1 MLQVPATDF
10 SLADTL
16 ACGQTFRWRAKHDAH
31 YGFIHGCAVR
41 VRQLDS
47 TLTVETVD
55 SRLTEQ
61 DVIRY
66 FALDLDLAPILASID
81 NDAQIHDAITR
92 YRGLRILRQE
102 PWECLASFICSS
114 FNNIVRIEGMIE
126 RLCQHFGSPLAFNGF
141 RGCSFP
147 KPEMIARVPERRL
160 RELGLGF
167 RAPYLKRTARMIAE
181 GKLPFEALRRTD
193 YLVTKAALLRCD
205 GVGDKVADCV
215 ALFGLEKY
223 EAFPV
228 DVWMERAMRYYFRT
242 RKPTPARVHDFA
254 RRHFGRYAGY
264 AQQYLYHYVR
274 MLRKPAPQP
283 VNTPPARQ
291 MRVPGRA
298 VG

>member
-1 MLQVPATDF
+1 MIQIPAQDF

-16 ACGQTFRWRAKHDAH
+16 ACGQAFRWHARNGAH
-31 YGFIHGCAVR
+31 YGFIHNCAVR
-41 VRQLDS
+41 VRQTDS

-55 SRLTEQ
+55 SRLTAA

-81 NDAQIHDAITR
+81 HDAQIHDAVAR
-92 YRGLRILRQE
+92 QRGLRILRQD

-114 FNNIVRIEGMIE
+114 FNNIARIEGMIE
-126 RLCQHFGSPLAFNGF
+126 RLCQQFGSPLSFNGF

-147 KPEMIARVPERRL
+147 PPEAIARAPERRL

-167 RAPYLKRTARMIAE
+167 RAPYLKRTAKMIAE

-193 YLVTKAALLRCD
+193 YAVTKAALLRCD

-228 DVWMERAMRYYFRT
+228 DVWIERALRYYFRAKT
-242 RKPTPARVHDFA
+242 PTPARAHDFA
-254 RRHFGRYAGY
+254 RRHFGRYAGW

-274 MLRKPAPQP
+274 NLR
-283 VNTPPARQ
+283 
-291 MRVPGRA
+291 RA
-298 VG
+298 VRSSANLPEQEVHGRSS